1 MSEYDNELSKIVAE
15 LNRAAPS
22 QKYAAARTGQSTASL
37 DQLLHA
43 AAARGASDVLL
54 IAGAPAMLR
63 VTGNLTP
70 LAGAVLE
77 ADEVRGLV
85 LPLLEPAQLDEL
97 QKRKSVDLSFVR
109 DNLGRFRVNIHHQR
123 GTLAASIRLLPSRIP
138 SLESL
143 HLPLSLAKLAERRQ
157 GLVLVTG
164 PTGCGKSS
172 TLAALIDIV
181 NTKRAAHVVTIE
193 DPVEYQ
199 HANRSAIIEQI
210 EVGRDTPDFAVT
222 LRSIM
227 RQTPDVILVGE
238 MRDSETI
245 ATALTAAETGHLV
258 FSTLHTNDTIQAM
271 SRILD
276 SFPAGNQPQ
285 IRQQMS
291 LAMSAV
297 VAQQLVPGVDGVNRW
312 PAVEVM
318 VATDAVRALIR
329 KGDDH
334 QLRSQISV
342 GRAEGMTTMELR
354 LRTGDQGIPRQARPV
369 QHVRAPGGTVWIL
382 ERHRPGGRD
391 GGDLL
396 HVAGRAP
403 RRPCAVERIGL
414 PGHGPVAAHA
424 DARLLARCAGRFR
437 GRPGAVARAR
447 AASPARRGSADH
459 GRARCRGCGGL
470 GLLHARAQL
479 GKGVAGRTRHRRAPA
494 RRAAGGDARG
504 TGARGAG
511 DRVRDR
517 PARPLAGAAPP
528 CWRGAAGADSAR
540 NHRLRRSPRPQPTGP
555 DGERLARVRLAD
567 QPQRQT
573 ALKHPGPPDS
583 GGERAGALLEG
594 GPAGLRRAPRARFGR
609 GRVCDRTPALP
620 HGDPQR
626 QARARLR
633 GADARRPRP
642 GGAGAGA
649 GAGAHLDGRSR
660 ARHAPVQPTLV
671 ELARTP
677 AVQRGRAAR
686 LARSARGRSRPLHTR
701 ARGDAEHAL
710 PGGGVRHALARGL
723 DLVRARQRVRGAA
736 VDRKSTRL

>member
-22 QKYAAARTGQSTASL
+22 QKFAAFRGSAQSTASL

-43 AAARGASDVLL
+43 AATRGASDVLL

-70 LAGAVLE
+70 GAGAVLE
-77 ADEVRGLV
+77 ADDVRGLV

-109 DNLGRFRVNIHHQR
+109 ENLGRFRVNIHHQR

-172 TLAALIDIV
+172 TLAALIDLV

-238 MRDSETI
+238 MRDAETI

-258 FSTLHTNDTIQAM
+258 FSTLHTNDSIQAM

-285 IRQQMS
+285 IRQQLS
-291 LAMSAV
+291 LAMAAV

-312 PAVEVM
+312 PAVEIM

-342 GRAEGMTTMELR
+342 GRAEGMTTME
-354 LRTGDQGIPRQARPV
+354 Q
-369 QHVRAPGGTVWIL
+369 
-382 ERHRPGGRD
+382 
-391 GGDLL
+391 
-396 HVAGRAP
+396 
-403 RRPCAVERIGL
+403 
-414 PGHGPVAAHA
+414 
-424 DARLLARCAGRFR
+424 
-437 GRPGAVARAR
+437 
-447 AASPARRGSADH
+447 S
-459 GRARCRGCGGL
+459 
-470 GLLHARAQL
+470 
-479 GKGVAGRTRHRRAPA
+479 
-494 RRAAGGDARG
+494 
-504 TGARGAG
+504 
-511 DRVRDR
+511 
-517 PARPLAGAAPP
+517 
-528 CWRGAAGADSAR
+528 
-540 NHRLRRSPRPQPTGP
+540 
-555 DGERLARVRLAD
+555 LAD
-567 QPQRQT
+567 LVKVGRITRETAYAHGYRTDDLQRY
-573 ALKHPGPPDS
+573 LG
-583 GGERAGALLEG
+583 
-594 GPAGLRRAPRARFGR
+594 
-609 GRVCDRTPALP
+609 
-620 HGDPQR
+620 
-626 QARARLR
+626 
-633 GADARRPRP
+633 
-642 GGAGAGA
+642 
-649 GAGAHLDGRSR
+649 
-660 ARHAPVQPTLV
+660 
-671 ELARTP
+671 
-677 AVQRGRAAR
+677 
-686 LARSARGRSRPLHTR
+686 
-701 ARGDAEHAL
+701 
-710 PGGGVRHALARGL
+710 
-723 DLVRARQRVRGAA
+723 
-736 VDRKSTRL
+736 